1 MNQITQAKHE
11 TPSAFFMMDSTIRK
25 ARQLLDRQFEKAGI
39 DLTSDQWLL
48 LDQLQRHKKLSQQEL
63 AVLTLKDPGNITRIL
78 DILCKKNL
86 ALRHTSGTDRRSFEV
101 QLTSRGKRVFLQAK
115 KQALALRQQGFGN
128 LSEREYRG
136 FCSVLEKI
144 YQKLN

>member
-1 MNQITQAKHE
+1 MNPLNQAKPE
-11 TPSAFFMMDSTIRK
+11 TPGAFFMMDATIRK

-39 DLTSDQWLL
+39 DLTADQWVL

-63 AVLTLKDPGNITRIL
+63 AVLTLKDPGNVTRIL

-86 ALRHTSGTDRRSFEV
+86 AVRQASGTDRRSFEV
-101 QLTSRGKRVFLQAK
+101 QLTVRGKQIFLHAK